1 MIKKVPYLDLKAE
14 ILQKIKKN
22 GGWVNAHAHLDRA
35 YTVTSEKFALVNSKR
50 HEKWQLNADVRK
62 SSTVPQIYDRIA
74 NSLELLI
81 DQGVTATVSFIDATP
96 DVKDKAIKAAI
107 KARDAYKSQ
116 ITIKYI
122 NLPIYG
128 VLTKEKREWFDMS
141 ADFADI
147 IGGTVKTDAPREAE
161 HIDIMLQTAKAKNK
175 MVHLHVDE
183 LNIAS
188 EHETELLAKKTIEHG
203 MQGRVVGIHGISIG
217 AYPKKER
224 EAVYKLMKK
233 AGLIMVACP
242 MSWIDGWRSE
252 VLVPTHNSVTP
263 ADEMTAHGI
272 PVAIG
277 IDNLY
282 DIFKPLNDGNMW
294 NDLRLLMEA
303 NRWFDID
310 EVVNVATV
318 NGRKA
323 MGLD

>member
-1 MIKKVPYLDLKAE
+1 MAKKIPFFDLKQE

-22 GGWVNAHAHLDRA
+22 GGWINAHAHLDRA
-35 YTVTSEKFALVNSKR
+35 YTVTPEKFKLVNSKR
-50 HEKWQLNADVRK
+50 DQKWRLNGAIRE
-62 SSTVPQIYDRIA
+62 SSTVDQVYDRIA
-74 NSLELLI
+74 NALELLI
-81 DQGVTATVSFIDATP
+81 DQGVTATCTYIDANP
-96 DVKDKAIKAAI
+96 EIKDRAMKAAI

-128 VLTKEKREWFDMS
+128 VLKKEYKEWFDIS

-147 IGGTVKTDAPREAE
+147 IGGTVKTDAPHESE
-161 HIDIMLQTAKAKNK
+161 HIDIMLSKAKEQDK

-183 LNIAS
+183 LNIPD
-188 EHETELLAKKTIEHG
+188 EHETELLAQKTIEHG
-203 MQGRVVGIHGISIG
+203 MQGKVVGIHGISINT
-217 AYPKKER
+217 YPKAKR
-224 EAVYKLMKK
+224 EELYKLMKK
-233 AGLIMVACP
+233 AELIMVACP

-252 VLVPTHNSVTP
+252 VLTPTHNSVTP

-282 DIFKPLNDGNMW
+282 DIFKPMNDGNMW

-310 EVVNVATV
+310 EIVKVATI

-323 MGLD
+323 LGLV

>member
-1 MIKKVPYLDLKAE
+1 MAKKVPYLDLKQE
-14 ILQKIKKN
+14 ILQKIKEN
-22 GGWVNAHAHLDRA
+22 GGWVNAHAHFDRA
-35 YTVTSEKFALVNSKR
+35 YTITPEKFALVNSKR
-50 HEKWQLNADVRK
+50 HEKWKLNADIRR
-62 SSTVPQIYDRIA
+62 SSTVDQIYDRIA
-74 NSLELLI
+74 NALELMI

-96 DVKDKAIKAAI
+96 EVKDRAIQAAI

-128 VLTKEKREWFDMS
+128 VLKKEYKEWFDMS

-147 IGGTVKTDAPREAE
+147 IGGTVKTDAPNEAE
-161 HIDIMLQTAKAKNK
+161 HIDIMLQKAKEQKK

-183 LNIAS
+183 LNIS
-188 EHETELLAKKTIEHG
+188 DEHETELLAKKTIEYG
-203 MQGRVVGIHGISIG
+203 MQGKVVGIHGISINT
-217 AYPKKER
+217 YPKKER
-224 EAVYKLMKK
+224 EEVYELMKK

-252 VLVPTHNSVTP
+252 VLTPTHNSVTP
-263 ADEMTAHGI
+263 ADEMTTHGI

-282 DIFKPLNDGNMW
+282 DIFKPMNDGNMW

-310 EVVNVATV
+310 EIVKVATV
-318 NGRKA
+318 NGRMA
-323 MGLD
+323 LGL

>member
-1 MIKKVPYLDLKAE
+1 MANKVPYLDLKQE
-14 ILQKIKKN
+14 ILTKIKKN
-22 GGWVNAHAHLDRA
+22 GGWVNAHAHFDRA
-35 YTVTSEKFALVNSKR
+35 YTITPEIFKLVNKKR
-50 HEKWQLNADVRK
+50 DQKWLLNGDIRK
-62 SSTVPQIYDRIA
+62 SSTTEQVYDRISNA
-74 NSLELLI
+74 LELMI
-81 DQGVTATVSFIDATP
+81 EQGVTATVSYIDANP
-96 DVKDKAIKAAI
+96 EIKDRAMKAAL

-128 VLTKEKREWFDMS
+128 VLKKEYKEWFDIS

-161 HIDIMLQTAKAKNK
+161 HIDIMLEKAKRQKK

-183 LNIAS
+183 LNIPE
-188 EHETELLAKKTIEHG
+188 EHETELLAQKTIEHG
-203 MQGRVVGIHGISIG
+203 MQGKVVGIHGISINT
-217 AYPKKER
+217 YPKAKR
-224 EAVYKLMKK
+224 EEVYKLMKK

-252 VLVPTHNSVTP
+252 VLTPTHNSVTP

-282 DIFKPLNDGNMW
+282 DIFKPMNDGNMW
-294 NDLRLLMEA
+294 NDLRILMEA
-303 NRWFDID
+303 NRWFDVD
-310 EVVNVATV
+310 EIVKVATI
-318 NGRKA
+318 NGRNA
-323 MGLD
+323 MGI

>member
-1 MIKKVPYLDLKAE
+1 MINKVPFYDLKSE
-14 ILQKIKKN
+14 ILEKIKKN
-22 GGWVNAHAHLDRA
+22 GGWVNAHAHFDRSF
-35 YTVTSEKFALVNSKR
+35 TITSEKFDLVNKKR
-50 HEKWQLNADVRK
+50 HEKWMLNADVRK
-62 SSTVPQIYDRIA
+62 NSTTEQIYDRIA
-74 NSLELLI
+74 NSLELMI
-81 DQGVTATVSFIDATP
+81 SQGVTATCSYIDATP
-96 DVKDKAIKAAI
+96 DVKDKAINAAI
-107 KARDAYKSQ
+107 KAREKYKND

-128 VLTKEKREWFDMS
+128 VLKKEYLEWFDMS

-161 HIDIMLQTAKAKNK
+161 HIDVMLEKAKSQKK
-175 MVHLHVDE
+175 MLHLHVDE
-183 LNIAS
+183 LNLAE
-188 EHETELLAKKTIEHG
+188 EHETELLAQKTIEHG
-203 MQGRVVGIHGISIG
+203 MEGKVVGIHGISIG
-217 AYPKKER
+217 AYPKARR
-224 EAVYKLMKK
+224 EEVYALMKK
-233 AGLIMVACP
+233 AGLIMVSCP

-282 DIFKPLNDGNMW
+282 DIFKPMNDGNMW

-310 EVVNVATV
+310 EIVKVATT
-318 NGRKA
+318 NGRLALGIK
-323 MGLD
+323 

>member
-1 MIKKVPYLDLKAE
+1 MNNAVPYLDLKKE
-14 ILQKIKKN
+14 IISKIKKN

-35 YTVTSEKFALVNSKR
+35 FTVTPEKFKLVNKQR
-50 HEKWQLNADVRK
+50 HEKWLLNADIRK
-62 SSTVPQIYDRIA
+62 SSTVSQIHDRMA
-74 NSLELLI
+74 QALELLI
-81 DQGVTATVSFIDATP
+81 EQGVTATVSFIDVTP
-96 DVKDKAIKAAI
+96 DVQDKAIKAAQ
-107 KARDAYKSQ
+107 KVRDEYKSQ
-116 ITIKYI
+116 ILIKYI

-128 VLTKEKREWFDMS
+128 VLTKEKREWFNIG

-161 HIDIMLQTAKAKNK
+161 HIDIMLQKAKEQKK
-175 MVHLHVDE
+175 MLHLHVDE
-183 LNIAS
+183 LNIS
-188 EHETELLAKKTIEHG
+188 EEHETELLAKKTIEYG
-203 MQGRVVGIHGISIG
+203 MEGKVVGIHGISINT
-217 AYPKKER
+217 YPKHKR
-224 EAVYKLMKK
+224 EKLYKLMHK
-233 AGLIMVACP
+233 AQLLMVACP

-252 VLVPTHNSVTP
+252 VLTPTHNSVTP
-263 ADEMTAHGI
+263 ADEMTAYGI

-310 EVVNVATV
+310 EIVKVATV

-323 MGLD
+323 LGLV

>member
-1 MIKKVPYLDLKAE
+1 MPKKLAYFDLKE
-14 ILQKIKKN
+14 VILKEIKKN

-35 YTVTSEKFALVNSKR
+35 FTVTEEKFKLVNSKR
-50 HEKWQLNADVRK
+50 HEKWLLNADVRK
-62 SSTVPQIYDRIA
+62 SSTVPQIYDRISK
-74 NSLELLI
+74 SLELLI
-81 DQGVTATVSFIDATP
+81 AQGVTATVSFIDVTP

-107 KARDAYKSQ
+107 KARETYKSQ

-122 NLPIYG
+122 SLPIYG
-128 VLTKEKREWFDMS
+128 VLKKENLELFEIG

-147 IGGTVKTDAPREAE
+147 IGGTVKTDAPRESE
-161 HIDIMLQTAKAKNK
+161 HMDIILQKAKEQNK

-183 LNIAS
+183 LNVPD

-203 MQGRVVGIHGISIG
+203 MQGKVVGIHGISIST
-217 AYPKKER
+217 YPKAER
-224 EAVYKLMKK
+224 KKVYKLMQK

-252 VLVPTHNSVTP
+252 VLTPTHNSVTP
-263 ADEMTAHGI
+263 ADEMTAYGV

-282 DIFKPLNDGNMW
+282 DIFKPMNDGNMW
-294 NDLRLLMEA
+294 NDLRTLMEM
-303 NRWFDID
+303 NRLYDID
-310 EVVNVATV
+310 ELVKIATI

-323 MGLD
+323 LGL